1 MDDYY
6 KKVTALLEEYLN
18 FKKPDVVIVS
28 LIVQAFIVTS
38 ADML

>member
-28 LIVQAFIVTS
+28 LIVQVFIVAS
-38 ADML
+38 ADRL

>member
-1 MDDYY
+1 MITT

-28 LIVQAFIVTS
+28 LIVQVFIVAS
-38 ADML
+38 ADRL